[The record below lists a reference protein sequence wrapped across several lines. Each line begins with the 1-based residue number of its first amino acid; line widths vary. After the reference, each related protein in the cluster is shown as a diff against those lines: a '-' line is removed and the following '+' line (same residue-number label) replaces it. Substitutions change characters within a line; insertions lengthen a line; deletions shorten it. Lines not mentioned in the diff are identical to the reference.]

1 MKVAVITTSMD
12 GRRTGIGN
20 YTRGLVQALVDNG
33 HGKDLILIHSE
44 ESHDPLYKQAVEKVI
59 PKLPRNF
66 LEFRRFLRDTKCDVV
81 HFPSFTGSQLP
92 LYFAT
97 GPIPIVVTI
106 HDITPILYPEAHP
119 IKAGLLW
126 GRALKLCS
134 HRVAHWISVSEN
146 TKLDME
152 KYLKISGN
160 DITVI
165 YTAPDPRFRSL
176 VDKEVARDYIV
187 RQYGIKDPFI
197 LYVGTLEPRK
207 NIPSLIHAF
216 AKVKQDGFPHKLV
229 LIGGK
234 GWKYENV
241 FATITELKLENEVAI
256 LGYVPDDD
264 LLLFYNAADVFVY
277 LSVYEGFGLPP
288 LEAMACGVPVI
299 TSNVSSLPEVVDGA
313 GLLVNPKDISNITT
327 VLERTLCDFSL
338 RENLIKKGLER
349 SAEFKWEKTAEETF
363 EVYRAVYENTMHIS

>member
-1 MKVAVITTSMD
+1 VKVAVITTSMD
-12 GRRTGIGN
+12 GKRTGIGN

-33 HGKDLILIHSE
+33 YGKDIVLIHSE

-59 PKLPRNF
+59 PNLPRNVF
-66 LEFRRFLRDTKCDVV
+66 QFKRFLREIECGVV

-97 GPIPIVVTI
+97 GSVPIVVTI

-134 HRVAHWISVSEN
+134 YRVAHWISVSEN

-152 KYLKISGN
+152 KQLKISAN
-160 DITVI
+160 DISVI
-165 YTAPDPRFRSL
+165 YTAPDPRFKFL
-176 VDKEVARDYIV
+176 VDKEAARDYIG

-216 AKVKQDGFPHKLV
+216 AKLKQDGFTHKLL

-234 GWKYENV
+234 GWKYESV
-241 FATITELKLENEVAI
+241 FSTITELKLEDDVAV

-264 LLLFYNAADVFVY
+264 LLLFYNVADVFVY
-277 LSVYEGFGLPP
+277 PSVYEGFGLPP

-299 TSNVSSLPEVVDGA
+299 TSNVSSLPEVVGGA
-313 GLLVNPKDISNITT
+313 GLLINPKDISDIANA
-327 VLERTLCDFSL
+327 LERILCDFSL
-338 RENLIKKGLER
+338 RKNLIQKGLQR

-363 EVYRAVYENTMHIS
+363 EVYRTVYENTMRIS